1 LRLPFYNNEGESQV
15 VREEWELGCPRRVAS
30 GGDADSMLRFQ
41 LERGDDM
48 MKYCQKMKRRQRARL
63 DSMGRKRDKTWWC
76 DNVDRRRCGTG
87 ERKGM
92 R

>member
-15 VREEWELGCPRRVAS
+15 VREELELGCPRRVAS

-48 MKYCQKMKRRQRARL
+48 MKYYRKMKRRQRARL
-63 DSMGRKRDKTWWC
+63 DSMGRKRDKTWWRGH
-76 DNVDRRRCGTG
+76 VDRRRGGTG